1 MNSKI
6 ASTKIIHDT
15 SFHQILTIIIKE
27 INMSIKGNQRKA
39 NTKKKK
45 IKKRKKKSRTPIAEN
60 FMGEEKCTHPFIA

>member
-15 SFHQILTIIIKE
+15 SFHQMLTIIIKE

-39 NTKKKK
+39 NTK
-45 IKKRKKKSRTPIAEN
+45 IKKKKSRTPIVEN
-60 FMGEEKCTHPFIA
+60 FMGEENLGISSDQ

>member
-15 SFHQILTIIIKE
+15 SFHQMLTIIIKE

-39 NTKKKK
+39 NTKIKKK
-45 IKKRKKKSRTPIAEN
+45 I
-60 FMGEEKCTHPFIA
+60 

>member
-1 MNSKI
+1 
-6 ASTKIIHDT
+6 
-15 SFHQILTIIIKE
+15 
-27 INMSIKGNQRKA
+27 MSIKGNQRKA

>member
-27 INMSIKGNQRKA
+27 INLISKEIKEKHIQKL
-39 NTKKKK
+39 
-45 IKKRKKKSRTPIAEN
+45 KKKSRTPIVEN
-60 FMGEEKCTHPFIA
+60 FMGEENLGISSDQ

>member
-27 INMSIKGNQRKA
+27 INLISKEIKEKHIQKL
-39 NTKKKK
+39 K